1 MEVSSETS
9 DLNVHRVLSHIPIY
23 ICSSLDEDKDE
34 DHSVAHV
41 LLTPDQRNSMYP
53 FQRRNDVIEV
63 Q

>member
-1 MEVSSETS
+1 METS
-9 DLNVHRVLSHIPIY
+9 DLNVHRVLSHIS

-41 LLTPDQRNSMYP
+41 LLTPDQRNSMFP

>member
-1 MEVSSETS
+1 METS
-9 DLNVHRVLSHIPIY
+9 DLNVHRVLSHIPI
-23 ICSSLDEDKDE
+23 CSFLDEDKDD

-41 LLTPDQRNSMYP
+41 LLTPDQRNSMLQ